1 MTLSSRTYFMVL
13 TTLGLIACKGQDDGL
28 LDDSDPVAEGDLAVV
43 TTVAQDYATG
53 GFATVSLDDW
63 TVNDNLFLTTG
74 DAAVTVDAGVIYQL
88 NRYGYDNV
96 RRYTPG
102 EWAAPTWERSTGDR
116 TNPYDAATCAGKLFV
131 SLYND
136 DALTVLDPATGDQLS
151 EVDLSEAVIQGGPEP
166 EATELIVRGE
176 SLYVALNGLDQANGW
191 ASVGGAVVEVDCVG
205 ETVTGRWAVGG
216 NTQLHDWD
224 GAGLLVS
231 SESIDGA
238 GAGVWSLDPD
248 EDELTKLIDGD
259 RLGAVIS
266 DVAASGSDALIL
278 TPSADHASYT
288 MTCADLATGA
298 LTTLATFSEY
308 LPKVEANDR
317 GEAWVIA
324 RWGWADPGND
334 KPGIYVVDLT
344 TCALKNADDPITFT
358 LAPYDLDWL

>member
-1 MTLSSRTYFMVL
+1 MTPSSRTIFAAL
-13 TTLGLIACKGQDDGL
+13 LALGLTACKDGDDAL
-28 LDDSDPVAEGDLAVV
+28 LDDTSPAADGALALV
-43 TTVAQDYATG
+43 TTVSQDYATG
-53 GFATVSLDDW
+53 SFATVSLDDW
-63 TVNDNLFLTTG
+63 SVDDTLFLTTG
-74 DAAVTVDAGVIYQL
+74 DAALSVDAGVIYQI

-96 RRYTPG
+96 RRYTPHD
-102 EWAAPTWERSTGDR
+102 WAAPTWERSTGDR

-136 DALTVLDPATGDQLS
+136 DALAVLDPLTGDLLS
-151 EVDLSEAVIQGGPEP
+151 EVDLSEAVIQGGPES

-176 SLYVALNGLDQANGW
+176 TLYVALNGLDQANGW
-191 ASVGGAVVEVDCVG
+191 VSVGGAVVEVDCVG

-216 NTQLHDWD
+216 NTQLHAWD

-231 SESIDGA
+231 SESLDGA

-259 RLGAVIS
+259 RLTGAIS
-266 DVAASGSDALIL
+266 DVAASGADALIL
-278 TPSADHASYT
+278 SPSADYSSYT

-298 LTTLATFSEY
+298 LTELASFSEY
-308 LPKVEANDR
+308 LPKVEVNDR

-324 RWGWADPGND
+324 RWGWADPTND
-334 KPGIYVVDLT
+334 KPGIYVVDLSS
-344 TCALKNADDPITFT
+344 CALKNDEDPIVLN

>member
-1 MTLSSRTYFMVL
+1 MTVFSL
-13 TTLGLIACKGQDDGL
+13 TRWTALASLGLIACKDADDGL
-28 LDDSDPVAEGDLAVV
+28 FDDTDATADGALAVI

-74 DAAVTVDAGVIYQL
+74 DAAVSVNDGVIYQL
-88 NRYGYDNV
+88 NRYGFDNV

-102 EWAAPTWERSTGDR
+102 EWAAPMWERSTGDR

-136 DALTVLDPATGDQLS
+136 DALAVLDPMTGDLLS
-151 EVDLSEAVIQGGPEP
+151 EVDLSEAVIQGGPES
-166 EATELIVRGE
+166 EATELIVRGD

-191 ASVGGAVVEVDCVG
+191 ESVGGAVVEVDCVG
-205 ETVTGRWAVGG
+205 EAVTGRWAVGG
-216 NTQLHDWD
+216 NTELHAWD

-259 RLGAVIS
+259 RLGGAIS
-266 DVAASGSDALIL
+266 DVAAAGVDALIL
-278 TPSADHASYT
+278 TPSADYATFT

-298 LTTLATFSEY
+298 LTELGTFSEY
-308 LPKVEANDR
+308 LPKVEVNDR

-324 RWGWADPGND
+324 RWGWADPTND
-334 KPGIYVVDLT
+334 KPGIYVVDLA
-344 TCALKNADDPITFT
+344 TCALKNPDDPITFT

>member
-1 MTLSSRTYFMVL
+1 MTRASHTLWMAL
-13 TTLGLIACKGQDDGL
+13 TTVGLMACKGGEDGG
-28 LDDSDPVAEGDLAVV
+28 LDDTNPVAEGPLAVV

-74 DAAVTVDAGVIYQL
+74 DAAVSVNDGVIYQL

-102 EWAAPTWERSTGDR
+102 EWAAPMWERSTGDR
-116 TNPYDAATCAGKLFV
+116 SNPYDAATCAGKLFV

-136 DALTVLDPATGDQLS
+136 DTLAVLDPTTGDLLS

-166 EATELIVRGE
+166 EATEIIVRGD

-191 ASVGGAVVEVDCVG
+191 ESVGGAVVEVDCVG
-205 ETVTGRWAVGG
+205 EAVTGRWAVGG
-216 NTQLHDWD
+216 NTELHAWD

-259 RLGAVIS
+259 RLGGTIS
-266 DVAASGSDALIL
+266 DVAAAGVDALIL
-278 TPSADHASYT
+278 TPSVDYATFT

-298 LTTLATFSEY
+298 LTELGTFSEY
-308 LPKVEANDR
+308 LPKVEVNDR

-324 RWGWADPGND
+324 RWGWADPTND
-334 KPGIYVVDLT
+334 KPGIYVVDLA
-344 TCALKNADDPITFT
+344 TCTLKNPDDPITFT

>member
-1 MTLSSRTYFMVL
+1 MTRTSHTIWLSL
-13 TTLGLIACKGQDDGL
+13 CTLGLAACKDGGDGP
-28 LDDSDPVAEGDLAVV
+28 LDDTSPAAEGPVALI
-43 TTVAQDYATG
+43 TTVSQDYATG
-53 GFATVSLDDW
+53 SFASVSLDDW
-63 TVNDNLFLTTG
+63 TVQDDLFLTTG
-74 DAAVTVDAGVIYQL
+74 DAALSVDDGALYQI

-102 EWAAPTWERSTGDR
+102 EWTAPVWERSTGDR

-136 DALTVLDPATGDQLS
+136 DALAVLDPATGDLVS
-151 EVDLSEAVIQGGPEP
+151 EVDLSDAVLQGGPES

-176 SLYVALNGLDQANGW
+176 TLYVALNGLDQANGW

-216 NTQLHDWD
+216 NTQLHAWD
-224 GAGLLVS
+224 GAGLLIS
-231 SESIDGA
+231 AEPLDGA
-238 GAGVWSLDPD
+238 GAGVWSLDPE

-259 RLGAVIS
+259 RLPGEIS
-266 DVAASGSDALIL
+266 DVAAAGADALIL
-278 TPSADHASYT
+278 TPSADYASYT

-298 LTTLATFSEY
+298 LTELGVFSEY

-324 RWGWADPGND
+324 RWGWADPTND
-334 KPGIYVVDLT
+334 KPGIYVVDLAS
-344 TCALKNADDPITFT
+344 CALKNADDPIVLN